1 MAASGPAYIQ
11 MQAHTLTDRQADRRL
26 DGQTNR
32 YADIRQT
39 HTNTNLRAHCYKY
52 AENSSGL
59 NIFQLCNSSF
69 WLSSGVEI

>member
-39 HTNTNLRAHCYKY
+39 HTQIRTYAHTVTNTRRTA
-52 AENSSGL
+52 A
-59 NIFQLCNSSF
+59 
-69 WLSSGVEI
+69 V